1 VIWISIPGAL
11 PFTLALPCA
20 NLFWTAVPTIIIG
33 LLMASALVAI
43 LVHAHELTAGRL
55 PDLSSINRA
64 HA

>member
-1 VIWISIPGAL
+1 
-11 PFTLALPCA
+11 
-20 NLFWTAVPTIIIG
+20 
-33 LLMASALVAI
+33 MASALVAI